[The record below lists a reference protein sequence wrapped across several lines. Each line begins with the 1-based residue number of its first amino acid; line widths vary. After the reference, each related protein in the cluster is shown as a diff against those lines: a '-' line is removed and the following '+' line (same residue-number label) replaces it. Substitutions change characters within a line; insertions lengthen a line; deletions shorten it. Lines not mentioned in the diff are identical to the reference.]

1 MASIGKDKNGR
12 KRTLFVAE
20 DGSRKTIRLGRC
32 SLRQA
37 EHFKI
42 RLEALIAGR
51 FSGIDAET
59 AKWLVALPDDIYD
72 RLVAVGLVEARAP
85 KQVALLGPF
94 VEQYIANR
102 HDVKQRTK
110 WVLRQAQ
117 QSLIA
122 YFGAD
127 KHLDEITEGDAEL
140 WWQAMTK
147 EGLAEATRRKR
158 AQLAKQFF
166 SFASKQ
172 GYVATNPFRGLK
184 SSAVANDKRLQF
196 ISCEDIEK
204 VIFASP
210 DHEWRLIWA
219 LCRFAGLRCPSEVM
233 ALRWEDVNWERDRMT
248 VTSVKT
254 ERHTGGAT
262 RIVPI
267 FSALRPYL
275 VEAFEQAEPGAVY
288 CISRHRVASA
298 NLRTTARKI
307 IRRAGVQ
314 CWERT
319 FQNCRA
325 SAEMEMTER
334 FPLHVCASWL
344 GHSQSTAMKHYLA
357 VRDEDFTRAA
367 HDAPG
372 AAQNPAQQA
381 HASGAETRI
390 KRKANRT
397 EGVKNGGM
405 LVGAGAC
412 DAPQNDPLAPRGFEP
427 LLPG

>member
-1 MASIGKDKNGR
+1 MASIGRDKGGR
-12 KRTLFVAE
+12 KRILFVAE
-20 DGSRKTIRLGRC
+20 DGSRKTIRLGKA
-32 SLRQA
+32 SMRQA

-59 AKWLVALPDDIYD
+59 AKWLAALPDDIYG
-72 RLVAVGLVEARAP
+72 RLVAVGLAEARAP

-94 VEQYIANR
+94 VAQYIASR

-117 QSLIA
+117 QSLMA

-127 KHLDEITEGDAEL
+127 KRLDEITEGDAEL
-140 WWQAMTK
+140 WWQAMVK

-158 AQLAKQFF
+158 AQNAKQFF
-166 SFASKQ
+166 RFACKQ
-172 GYVATNPFRGLK
+172 GLVAANPFRGLK

-196 ISCEDIEK
+196 ISHEDIEK
-204 VIFASP
+204 VIAASP

-248 VTSVKT
+248 VTSAKT
-254 ERHTGGAT
+254 ERHAGGAT

-267 FSALRPYL
+267 FAALRPYM
-275 VEAFEQAEPGAVY
+275 VEAFERAAPGAVY

-307 IRRAGVQ
+307 IRRAGLQ

-319 FQNCRA
+319 FQNLRA
-325 SAEMEMTER
+325 SAEMELTER
-334 FPLHVCASWL
+334 FPLHVVSAWI
-344 GHSQSTAMKHYLA
+344 GHSTSTAMKHYLA
-357 VRDEDFTRAA
+357 VRDEDFQR
-367 HDAPG
+367 
-372 AAQNPAQQA
+372 AAQNPAQHA
-381 HASGAETRI
+381 HESCAQT
-390 KRKANRT
+390 RT
-397 EGVKNGGM
+397 EKKPTLTESAKNRDV
-405 LVGAGAC
+405 LVSAGTC
-412 DAPQNDPLAPRGFEP
+412 DTVHESLLAPRGFEP